1 MATTIAFPSWPRIAK
16 LDEYLDIIDLPDC
29 AVVSNESTKP
39 PEFFSLQV
47 REARRFYLDLAPPSD
62 TSLAVVCGGYESCEP
77 DYAIRRSTFPYYSIE
92 FVARGKGSLRL
103 GGQTYSLL
111 PGALFSYGP
120 DIAQEI
126 ATDAS
131 DRLGKYFVDF
141 TGSRALDLLKQY
153 GLPPA
158 SFARV
163 HAPGEI
169 QRILDDLIRD
179 GSKGT
184 GHAAALCAALLEYL
198 MVKLADSLMPW
209 EAEQTPAFATY
220 QRCRQHIAGQFDR
233 LKSLE
238 QVARECHVDRAYL
251 CRLFRR
257 YDHETPYRF
266 LTRLKM
272 NLAAELL
279 HEPDAMVK
287 RVAAE
292 LGFDDPFHFS
302 RTFKSIFGV
311 SPQAFRRLGRTQ
323 SSE

>member
-1 MATTIAFPSWPRIAK
+1 M
-16 LDEYLDIIDLPDC
+16 
-29 AVVSNESTKP
+29 
-39 PEFFSLQV
+39 

-62 TSLAVVCGGYESCEP
+62 ITLAVVCGGYESCAS
-77 DYAIRRSTFPYYSIE
+77 DYAIRRPTFPYYSIE
-92 FVARGKGSLRL
+92 FVGRGRGSLHL

-111 PGALFSYGP
+111 PGAVFSYGP
-120 DIAQEI
+120 DVAQEI
-126 ATDAS
+126 ATDAN
-131 DRLGKYFVDF
+131 DPLGKYFVDF
-141 TGSRALDLLKQY
+141 TGSKALDLLKQY

-179 GSKGT
+179 GLKGT

-198 MVKLADSLMPW
+198 IVKLADSLMPL

-220 QRCRQHIAGQFDR
+220 QRCRRHIAEHFDR

-238 QVARECHVDRAYL
+238 QVGRECHVDRAYL

-257 YDHETPYRF
+257 YDDETPYRF

-272 NLAAELL
+272 NLAAQLL

-287 RVAAE
+287 QVAAE
-292 LGFDDPFHFS
+292 LGFEDPFHFS

-311 SPQAFRRLGRTQ
+311 SPQAFRRLGRAQ